1 MPPPLADTPLRPPPP
16 LRPPLLR
23 ARPLRPGDRIALVAP
38 SRPADPERVRASIS
52 YFEGRGY
59 SVRVGEHICDT
70 HHYLAGSDRDR
81 AADLMAAFAD
91 PDVGAVFCA
100 RGGYGSG
107 RILPHLDYQLLARN
121 PKVLMGFSDTT
132 ALLLALYRRIGLV
145 CFTGALTDFDLA
157 SPAPE
162 PLLESSLWRCLTSC
176 RPLGRLPVESTE
188 LQVLRHGR
196 ATGPLIPANLALLCS
211 LMGSPY
217 SPDLSG
223 AILLLEDVGEYP
235 YRIDRMLNQL
245 RLAGIL
251 AAAGG
256 LVFGPFRDCFTPEE
270 MEQSPTL
277 EQMLTDLTDGT
288 EIPMVTGFPYG
299 HLPRR
304 LVLPIGVS
312 ASLDTAGPHL
322 TIEAPALAA

>member
-1 MPPPLADTPLRPPPP
+1 MVPSLADPPPLQPPLRPPP
-16 LRPPLLR
+16 RR

-52 YFEGRGY
+52 YLEGRGY
-59 SVRVGEHICDT
+59 RVRAGEHICDA
-70 HHYLAGSDRDR
+70 HHYLAGTDRDR
-81 AADLMAAFAD
+81 ATDLMAAFAD
-91 PDVGAVFCA
+91 PDIGAVFCV

-107 RILPHLDYQLLARN
+107 RILPLLDYQLLARN
-121 PKVLMGFSDTT
+121 PKILLGFSDAT
-132 ALLLALYRRIGLV
+132 ALLLALYRRVGLV

-157 SPAPE
+157 SPTPE

-176 RPLGRLPVESTE
+176 RPLGCLPVDSTE
-188 LQVLRHGR
+188 LQILRHGR
-196 ATGPLIPANLALLCS
+196 ATGPLVPANLALLCS

-217 SPDLSG
+217 SPDLRG
-223 AILLLEDVGEYP
+223 AIILLEDVGEYP

-245 RLAGIL
+245 RLAGVL

-270 MEQSPTL
+270 MEHSPTL
-277 EQMLTDLTDGT
+277 EQMLADLTDGI
-288 EIPMVTGFPYG
+288 EIPIVTGFPYG

-312 ASLDTAGPHL
+312 ASLDTAGPNL
-322 TIEAPALAA
+322 SIEAAALVA